1 MQTLF
6 LTDDSF
12 AALEHQLRCL
22 VANPRIQA
30 VLLMIPAENQYPR
43 EDLNALLQSLS
54 KPVFGG
60 FFPRVLWNQEQHEK
74 GCVLLALS
82 CEVQL
87 TILDEQQLAGS
98 RLEAAL
104 PDILSMEGG
113 HKATLFAF
121 VDGLSSHIGKL
132 MGALFN
138 QYGLELNYIGG
149 GCGNST
155 FSPMSC
161 VITPR
166 GVLQGAAV
174 LVMASC
180 HSGIGVAHGWQ
191 SISGAFKVTQSDGNR
206 IISLDWRP
214 AFEVYQ
220 QIVEG
225 HSGTCFTEQNY
236 AGLAKSYPFG
246 IAMLGA
252 EMVIRDPVQRV
263 DNSLICVGDVRQGAY
278 VHVMHGETSK
288 LIEAARQARERAII
302 SFGSEKPKTMIFVNC
317 VSRSMF
323 LGADASR
330 ELTAV
335 QYEGIPLVGALTV
348 GEIANSGDDYLEL
361 YNKTSV
367 VGLI

>member
-6 LTDDSF
+6 ISDDSL

-22 VANPRIQA
+22 VANPKIQA
-30 VLLMIPAENQYPR
+30 VLLMVPAKNQYSC
-43 EDLNALLQSLS
+43 EDLNALLQSLN

-60 FFPRVLWNQEQHEK
+60 FFPQILWNQQQHEK
-74 GCVLLALS
+74 GCVLLGLS
-82 CEVQL
+82 CEVEL
-87 TILDEQQLAGS
+87 TILDEQQLAS
-98 RLEAAL
+98 ARLEAAL
-104 PDILSMEGG
+104 PDFSGMDGG
-113 HKATLFAF
+113 GKATLFTF
-121 VDGLSSHIGKL
+121 VDGLSTHIGKL

-149 GCGNST
+149 GCGNSS

-161 VITPR
+161 VITPH

-174 LVMASC
+174 LVMARC

-191 SISGAFKVTQSDGNR
+191 AISGAYKVTQSDGNR
-206 IISLDWRP
+206 ILSLDWRP

-220 QIVEG
+220 HIVEG

-236 AGLAKSYPFG
+236 AGLAKAYPFG

-263 DNSLICVGDVRQGAY
+263 DNALVCVGDVRQGAY
-278 VHVMHGETSK
+278 VHVMHGETTK
-288 LIEAARQARERAII
+288 LIEAARQARDRAFI
-302 SFGSEKPKTMIFVNC
+302 SFGSHKPETMIFVNC
-317 VSRSMF
+317 VSRSLF
-323 LGADASR
+323 LGADSSR
-330 ELTAV
+330 ELIAV

>member
-104 PDILSMEGG
+104 PDITGIEGG

-138 QYGLELNYIGG
+138 QYGLELDYIGG

-155 FSPMSC
+155 FSPMSW
-161 VITPR
+161 VIT
-166 GVLQGAAV
+166 
-174 LVMASC
+174 
-180 HSGIGVAHGWQ
+180 I
-191 SISGAFKVTQSDGNR
+191 T
-206 IISLDWRP
+206 
-214 AFEVYQ
+214 
-220 QIVEG
+220 
-225 HSGTCFTEQNY
+225 
-236 AGLAKSYPFG
+236 
-246 IAMLGA
+246 
-252 EMVIRDPVQRV
+252 VQ
-263 DNSLICVGDVRQGAY
+263 
-278 VHVMHGETSK
+278 E
-288 LIEAARQARERAII
+288 
-302 SFGSEKPKTMIFVNC
+302 
-317 VSRSMF
+317 
-323 LGADASR
+323 
-330 ELTAV
+330 
-335 QYEGIPLVGALTV
+335 
-348 GEIANSGDDYLEL
+348 
-361 YNKTSV
+361 
-367 VGLI
+367 

>member
-104 PDILSMEGG
+104 PDISGIEGG

-214 AFEVYQ
+214 ASC
-220 QIVEG
+220 G
-225 HSGTCFTEQNY
+225 
-236 AGLAKSYPFG
+236 PF
-246 IAMLGA
+246 
-252 EMVIRDPVQRV
+252 
-263 DNSLICVGDVRQGAY
+263 
-278 VHVMHGETSK
+278 
-288 LIEAARQARERAII
+288 
-302 SFGSEKPKTMIFVNC
+302 
-317 VSRSMF
+317 
-323 LGADASR
+323 
-330 ELTAV
+330 
-335 QYEGIPLVGALTV
+335 
-348 GEIANSGDDYLEL
+348 
-361 YNKTSV
+361 
-367 VGLI
+367 